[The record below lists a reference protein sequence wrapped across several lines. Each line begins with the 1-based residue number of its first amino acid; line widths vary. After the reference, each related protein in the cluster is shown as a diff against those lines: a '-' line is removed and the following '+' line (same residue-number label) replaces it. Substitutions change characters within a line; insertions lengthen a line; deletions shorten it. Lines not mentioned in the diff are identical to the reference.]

1 MSRLLVCLAVVL
13 AGCAV
18 GPDFARPPAP
28 AVDGYTPAPTRETL
42 APGGEEPTQ
51 QVVVGRT
58 ISAQWWALFG
68 SHPLTDAVDVALAGS
83 PTLAAAE
90 ATLAQAEEAVTVA
103 RAAFYPHVDLAGSAT
118 RQHRSSSAE
127 GGGGGTFNLF
137 SLGPTV
143 NYSPD
148 VFGGTR
154 RRVEQAGALAQSQRD
169 ELAAA
174 YLALTGNVVS
184 QAIAVAGA
192 RLEIGAAE
200 EIVADDER
208 NLDLVR
214 AKLDAGKAAETDAL
228 TAESQLATDKAQ
240 LPPLQQ
246 QLSAARDA
254 FAVLVGR
261 FPAQWSPPD
270 FDLAELTL
278 PAELPLSIPSEL
290 VRQRPDILAAEATL
304 HAASA
309 AVGVA
314 TADMY
319 PSFTLSASLAQ
330 EALDAG
336 TFFTSSSTV
345 WSLASG
351 VAAPIFEGGALR
363 AARRGAVDAFDAA
376 FATYRETVLQAFGQV
391 ADVLHALAHDADLV
405 ADQRRALDV
414 ADRSRALQRIS
425 YGEGKS
431 DLLRLLDA
439 ERLYQQA
446 RLGYARAEAQRHQDT
461 AALFVAMG
469 GGWWAADIGGGAV
482 SRR

>member
-1 MSRLLVCLAVVL
+1 MSRVLVCLAAVL

-28 AVDGYTPAPTRETL
+28 AVDRYTAAPTRDTL
-42 APGGEEPTQ
+42 APGGNEPSQ

-58 ISAQWWALFG
+58 ISAQWWQLFG
-68 SHPLTDAVDVALAGS
+68 SRPLADAIDVALADS

-103 RAAFYPHVDLAGSAT
+103 RAAFYPHVDLAGTAS
-118 RQHRSSSAE
+118 RQHRNIA
-127 GGGGGTFNLF
+127 GTVDLL

-143 NYSPD
+143 SYSPD

-154 RRVEQAGALAQSQRD
+154 RRVEEAGAFAETQRD

-174 YLALTGNVVS
+174 YLALTGNIVS
-184 QAIAVAGA
+184 QPIAVAGA

-200 EIVADDER
+200 EIIADDER

-214 AKLDAGKAAETDAL
+214 AKLDAGKAAETDVL
-228 TAESQLATDKAQ
+228 TAESQLASDQAQ

-254 FAVLVGR
+254 FSVLVGR
-261 FPAQWSPPD
+261 FPAEWSPPD
-270 FDLAELTL
+270 FDLADLTL
-278 PAELPLSIPSEL
+278 PAELPVSVPSEL

-319 PSFTLSASLAQ
+319 PSITLSASVAQ
-330 EALDAG
+330 SALDAG
-336 TFFTSSSTV
+336 TFFTGSSTV
-345 WSLASG
+345 WTLASG
-351 VAAPIFEGGALR
+351 IAAPVFEGGALR
-363 AARRGAVDAFDAA
+363 AARRGAIDAFNTT

-391 ADVLHALAHDADLV
+391 ADVLQALAHDADLV
-405 ADQRRALDV
+405 ADQGRALDV
-414 ADRSRALQRIS
+414 ADRSRGLQRIS

-446 RLGYARAEAQRHQDT
+446 RLGYARAEAQRHEDT

-469 GGWWAADIGGGAV
+469 GGWWAADVGGGAV

>member
-1 MSRLLVCLAVVL
+1 MTGRAPLLLVCITVVL
-13 AGCAV
+13 GGCAV
-18 GPDFARPPAP
+18 GPDFGRPPAP
-28 AVDGYTPAPTRETL
+28 PVDRYTADPARVTL
-42 APGGEEPTQ
+42 APGGDEPAQ
-51 QVVVGRT
+51 RLVVGHA
-58 ISAQWWALFG
+58 ISAQWWELFG
-68 SHPLTDAVDVALAGS
+68 SRPLVDAVDLALAGS

-90 ATLAQAEEAVTVA
+90 ATLAQGEEAVTVA
-103 RAAFYPHVDLAGSAT
+103 RAAFYPHVDLTGSAT

-137 SLGPTV
+137 SLGPSV
-143 NYSPD
+143 SYSPD

-154 RRVEQAGALAQSQRD
+154 RHVEQAGAQAESQRD

-200 EIVADDER
+200 EIIADDER

-214 AKLDAGKAAETDAL
+214 AKLDAGKAAETDVL
-228 TAESQLATDKAQ
+228 TAESQLATDQAQ
-240 LPPLQQ
+240 LPPLLQ

-261 FPAQWSPPD
+261 FPAEWSPPD
-270 FDLAELTL
+270 FDLVDLTL
-278 PAELPLSIPSEL
+278 PGELPLSIPSEL

-314 TADMY
+314 TANLY
-319 PSFTLSASLAQ
+319 PSFTLSASVAQ
-330 EALDAG
+330 EALDTG
-336 TFFTSSSTV
+336 TLFTSSGTV

-351 VAAPIFEGGALR
+351 VTAPVFEGGALR
-363 AARRGAVDAFDAA
+363 AARRGAVDAYDAA
-376 FATYRETVLQAFGQV
+376 FATYRQTVLQAFGQV
-391 ADVLHALAHDADLV
+391 ADVLQALGHDADLV
-405 ADQRRALDV
+405 AGQRRALDV

-469 GGWWAADIGGGAV
+469 GGWWERGKL
-482 SRR
+482 